1 MMDLHTLSAV
11 DLAARI
17 KARDVSSVEATE
29 AALARLRLAH
39 EKCNSVIAFEDDEA
53 LKAART
59 ADDALAASRSEQSG
73 AHSRPL
79 HGVPLAHKDMFD
91 RVGKTASWGGNIH
104 ADNPAE
110 RDGTLIERFKAT
122 GSHQIAALHLTEF
135 AYGPIGHN
143 YVLGHARNP
152 WDTAHVSGGSSSGTA
167 MSIATGAIA
176 GGMGSDTAGSLRL
189 PASAC
194 GIMSLKPTWS
204 RVSRAGAMPLASSL
218 DAVGPMARDA
228 RDLAVMLQAMAGHDP
243 RDAATSKRPVP
254 NYSAFLNQSITSLK
268 IGIDERLIAEA
279 DSSVQ
284 DRLGEAL
291 NLLLDAGAKRV
302 DIRIDSWQ
310 TLDHMAQLVQLSE
323 AAAAHSPFL
332 RHQSDK
338 YGPQVQ
344 ARVEYGHYVPAHD
357 YLVAMRARGML
368 LQKMLNDVY
377 SACDVVMLPNF
388 AGPIPTIKELDV
400 GGGPQLMAA
409 LTKVMKFVRPLN
421 YLQLPALT
429 LPYPA
434 ISGTLPNGFQLM
446 GRPFSEA
453 RLLSVANAYQQRR
466 PIELA
471 PL

>member
-1 MMDLHTLSAV
+1 MELHELAAV
-11 DLAARI
+11 DLAAKI
-17 KARDVSSVEATE
+17 AAREVSSVEATK
-29 AALARLRLAH
+29 AALARLKAAH
-39 EKCNSVIAFEDDEA
+39 QKCNSVVKFEDEEALAAAKSADEA
-53 LKAART
+53 LAAGRAT
-59 ADDALAASRSEQSG
+59 AS
-73 AHSRPL
+73 L

-91 RVGKTASWGGNIH
+91 RAGKIASWGGNIH
-104 ADNPAE
+104 AQTPAE
-110 RDGTLIERFKAT
+110 QDGTLIERFKQA
-122 GSHQIAALHLTEF
+122 GAHQIAALHLTEF

-152 WDTAHVSGGSSSGTA
+152 WNTAHVSGGSSSGTA

-194 GIMSLKPTWS
+194 GIMSMKPTWS
-204 RVSRAGAMPLASSL
+204 RVTRAGAMPLASSL

-228 RDLAVMLQAMAGHDP
+228 RDLAVMLKAMAGYDP

-254 NYSAFLNQSITSLK
+254 DYPALLGRSVK
-268 IGIDERLIAEA
+268 GVRIGIDEQLIGEA

-284 DRLGEAL
+284 NRLGQAL
-291 NLLLDAGAKRV
+291 ELLVDAGAERV
-302 DIRIDSWQ
+302 DVRIDNWT
-310 TLDHMAQLVQLSE
+310 TLDHLAQLVQLSE

-332 RHQSDK
+332 RHQSEK

-357 YLVAMRARGML
+357 YLVAMRARGVML
-368 LQKMLNDVY
+368 RKLLNEVY
-377 SACDVVMLPNF
+377 AKCDIVMLPNF
-388 AGPIPTIKELDV
+388 AGPIPTIDELDV
-400 GGGPQLMAA
+400 GGGPQLMVA

-434 ISGTLPNGFQLM
+434 VSDALPNGFQLM

-453 RLLSVANAYQQRR
+453 RLLSVANAYQERR
-466 PIELA
+466 PVTLA
-471 PL
+471 PLD

>member
-1 MMDLHTLSAV
+1 MDLHKLAAV
-11 DLAARI
+11 DLAEKI
-17 KARDVSSVEATE
+17 KSREVSSVEATE
-29 AALARLRLAH
+29 AALVRLRAAH
-39 EKCNSVIAFEDDEA
+39 QKCNSVVTFEDDEA
-53 LKAART
+53 MAAAQAADKAADR
-59 ADDALAASRSEQSG
+59 AVKDG
-73 AHSRPL
+73 APLGPL
-79 HGVPLAHKDMFD
+79 HGVPLAHKDMFE
-91 RVGKTASWGGNIH
+91 RAGKIASWGGNIR
-104 ADNPAE
+104 ADKPAE
-110 RDGTLIERFKAT
+110 RDGTLIARFKAA

-152 WDTAHVSGGSSSGTA
+152 WNTAHVSGGSSSGTA

-228 RDLAVMLQAMAGHDP
+228 RDLAVMLRAMAGHDP
-243 RDAATSKRPVP
+243 RDAATSLRDVPDYPSLLNRPV
-254 NYSAFLNQSITSLK
+254 K
-268 IGIDERLIAEA
+268 GVRIGIDETLIGEA
-279 DSSVQ
+279 DVSVQ
-284 DRLGEAL
+284 ERLHQAL
-291 NLLLDAGAKRV
+291 HLLETAGIERV
-302 DIRIDSWQ
+302 DVRIDNWS
-310 TLDHMAQLVQLSE
+310 TLDHLAQLVQLSE

-357 YLVAMRARGML
+357 YLVAMRARGMM
-368 LQKMLNDVY
+368 LQKILDEVY
-377 SACDVVMLPNF
+377 SKCDVVMLPNF
-388 AGPIPTIKELDV
+388 AGPIPTIEELDV
-400 GGGPQLMAA
+400 GGGPQLLAA
-409 LTKVMKFVRPLN
+409 LMKVMKFVRPLN

-434 ISGTLPNGFQLM
+434 VSGALPNGFQLM
-446 GRPFSEA
+446 GRPFAEA
-453 RLLSVANAYQQRR
+453 RLLSIARAYQELR
-466 PIELA
+466 PVDLA
-471 PL
+471 PLE

>member
-1 MMDLHTLSAV
+1 MALHKLAAV
-11 DLAARI
+11 DLAAKI
-17 KARDVSSVEATE
+17 KAREVSSVEATE
-29 AALARLRLAH
+29 SALVRLKAAH
-39 EKCNSVIAFEDDEA
+39 QKCNAVVAFEDDEA
-53 LKAART
+53 LAAAKAADR
-59 ADDALAASRSEQSG
+59 ALAEGTSFG
-73 AHSRPL
+73 PL
-79 HGVPLAHKDMFD
+79 HGVPLAHKDMFE
-91 RVGKTASWGGNIH
+91 RAGKVASWGANIR
-104 ADNPAE
+104 AKEPAA
-110 RDGTLIERFKAT
+110 RDGTLIERFKAA

-152 WDTAHVSGGSSSGTA
+152 WNTAHVSGGSSSGTA

-204 RVSRAGAMPLASSL
+204 RVTRAGAMPLSSSL

-243 RDAATSKRPVP
+243 RDAATSMRPVP
-254 NYSAFLNQSITSLK
+254 DYPALIDRPVKGLR
-268 IGIDERLIAEA
+268 IGIDEKLISEA
-279 DSSVQ
+279 DVSVQ
-284 DRLGEAL
+284 ERLMQAL
-291 NLLLDAGAKRV
+291 HLLEGAGAEQV
-302 DIRIDSWQ
+302 AVHIDNWS
-310 TLDHMAQLVQLSE
+310 TLDHLAQLVQLTE

-332 RHQSDK
+332 RHQSAK

-344 ARVEYGHYVPAHD
+344 ARVEYGHFVPAHD
-357 YLVAMRARGML
+357 YLVAMRARAMML
-368 LQKMLNDVY
+368 RKMLDDVY
-377 SACDVVMLPNF
+377 AHCDVVMLPNF
-388 AGPIPTIKELDV
+388 AGPIPTIEELDV

-434 ISGTLPNGFQLM
+434 VSGALPNGFQLM

-453 RLLSVANAYQQRR
+453 RLLSIARAYQERR

-471 PL
+471 PLE

>member
-1 MMDLHTLSAV
+1 MALHKLAAV
-11 DLAARI
+11 DLAAKI
-17 KARDVSSVEATE
+17 KAGDVTSVEATE
-29 AALARLRLAH
+29 AALVRLKATH
-39 EKCNSVIAFEDDEA
+39 QKCNAVIAFEDDEA
-53 LKAART
+53 LAAARA
-59 ADDALAASRSEQSG
+59 ADAALQSG
-73 AHSRPL
+73 QPIGPL
-79 HGVPLAHKDMFD
+79 HGVPLAHKDMFE
-91 RVGKTASWGGNIH
+91 RAGKIASWGGNIR
-104 ADNPAE
+104 AAQPCAQ
-110 RDGTLIERFKAT
+110 DGTLIERFKAA

-152 WDTAHVSGGSSSGTA
+152 WNTAHVSGGSSSGTA

-228 RDLAVMLQAMAGHDP
+228 RDLAVMLRAMAGYDP
-243 RDAATSKRPVP
+243 RDAATSQRAVPDYPALLDRPVKG
-254 NYSAFLNQSITSLK
+254 LR
-268 IGIDERLIAEA
+268 IGIDAQLIGEADVSVQERLG
-279 DSSVQ
+279 Q
-284 DRLGEAL
+284 AL
-291 NLLLDAGAKRV
+291 HLLEGAGAVRV
-302 DIRIDSWQ
+302 DVRIDNWS
-310 TLDHMAQLVQLSE
+310 TLDHLAQLVQLSE

-332 RHQSDK
+332 RRQSAK

-344 ARVEYGHYVPAHD
+344 ARVEYGHFVPAHD

-368 LQKMLNDVY
+368 LQKLLDEVY
-377 SACDVVMLPNF
+377 ATCDVVMLPNF
-388 AGPIPTIKELDV
+388 AGPIPTIEELDV
-400 GGGPQLMAA
+400 GGGPQLMVA
-409 LTKVMKFVRPLN
+409 LTKVMKFVRPLT

-434 ISGTLPNGFQLM
+434 LSGALPNGFQLM

-453 RLLSVANAYQQRR
+453 RLQSIARAYQERR
-466 PIELA
+466 PIDLA
-471 PL
+471 PLA